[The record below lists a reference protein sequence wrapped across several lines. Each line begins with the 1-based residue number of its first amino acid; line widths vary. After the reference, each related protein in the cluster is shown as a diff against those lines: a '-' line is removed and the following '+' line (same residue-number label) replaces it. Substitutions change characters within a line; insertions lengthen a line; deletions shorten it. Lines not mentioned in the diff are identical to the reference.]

1 MNENGEEGSIKTE
14 EEEKERIYKVIMP
27 PPSFLLD

>member
-1 MNENGEEGSIKTE
+1 MNENGEEGSIKT